1 MIEEILERSINRAL
15 ALDAVSPDK
24 MQRLAGKVIALEIED
39 LDQVIH
45 LVPDKDGVQARQP
58 SGQSPDVAISG
69 RFGDYLRGAAATL
82 RNSSQPDSTLR
93 ISGDPETLEQL
104 RAVLVSLDLEEAVSQ
119 IAGDTAARK
128 LVTGLRDITGW
139 LNQAGDS
146 IAENIG
152 EVLKEEKLLLATGPR
167 HERFLNDAA
176 RLQESTDRLE
186 ERVNRLERRTTGD

>member
-15 ALDAVSPDK
+15 ALDAVSPEK
-24 MQRLAGKVIALEIED
+24 MQRLAGKIIALEIED

-58 SGQSPDVAISG
+58 SEQSPDVAISG
-69 RFGDYLRGAAATL
+69 RFADYLRGAAATL

-119 IAGDTAARK
+119 IVGDTAARK

-176 RLQESTDRLE
+176 RLQKSTDRLE